1 MFNKTI
7 HFIKYNN
14 LTVLIVLA
22 VFITAGGVFA
32 ATDTGQQFIGQ
43 QQTSVEGTDNTVLLA
58 TDLDNFDM
66 DYTIERIEEDADYY
80 YVVYTYLD
88 LVEKDNAWQLQMQ
101 EKTRQV
107 SKKLKEDLGKYLA
120 EELTE
125 EYQAR
130 VKDLKAAQAKAG
142 ETGEETRTE
151 VTEYGGLIGRT
162 LTLAGRVFPGYDPVK
177 TRTVPSPEPLALSV
191 LPADNTAASSSETA
205 GKPDNLTDIYLDY
218 INKNDPDR
226 DNVFGTLD
234 NCPFTYNPD
243 QTDSDGDGAGDACQN
258 FVPEPAALSG
268 EEEGSGAT
276 TTPAGG
282 DATGT
287 PETAATTSEPEA
299 AGGGDTAAGTAAVE
313 DISAP
318 ADAAGGE
325 TPADGSGDAVDEPA
339 DTIAPET
346 PADTDSGVTDS
357 EPDVEIIE
365 LP

>member
-1 MFNKTI
+1 
-7 HFIKYNN
+7 
-14 LTVLIVLA
+14 
-22 VFITAGGVFA
+22 
-32 ATDTGQQFIGQ
+32 
-43 QQTSVEGTDNTVLLA
+43 
-58 TDLDNFDM
+58 
-66 DYTIERIEEDADYY
+66 
-80 YVVYTYLD
+80 
-88 LVEKDNAWQLQMQ
+88 
-101 EKTRQV
+101 
-107 SKKLKEDLGKYLA
+107 
-120 EELTE
+120 
-125 EYQAR
+125 
-130 VKDLKAAQAKAG
+130 
-142 ETGEETRTE
+142 
-151 VTEYGGLIGRT
+151 
-162 LTLAGRVFPGYDPVK
+162 
-177 TRTVPSPEPLALSV
+177 LALSTM
-191 LPADNTAASSSETA
+191 PADNTAASLSETA

-313 DISAP
+313 DIFAP

-339 DTIAPET
+339 DTTAPET